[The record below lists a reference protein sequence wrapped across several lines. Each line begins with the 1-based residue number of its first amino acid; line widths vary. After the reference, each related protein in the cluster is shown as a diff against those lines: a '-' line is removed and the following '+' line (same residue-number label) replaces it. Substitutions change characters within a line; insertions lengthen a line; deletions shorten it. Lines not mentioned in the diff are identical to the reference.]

1 MRTDDKAEEQIASP
15 GIALTVAPTIH
26 NKTWTVK
33 EETEKVSQEENK
45 VENLVKEKK
54 ENVYREKENMDTLFT
69 KDLCAKLRVPCR
81 FVTEHLCCRFS
92 QRI

>member
-1 MRTDDKAEEQIASP
+1 MRTDDKAEEQIASLAVAVA
-15 GIALTVAPTIH
+15 IAPTIH
-26 NKTWTVK
+26 KKTWSVK

-69 KDLCAKLRVPCR
+69 KDLCAKLCVPCK
-81 FVTEHLCCRFS
+81 FVTEHLCCRFP